1 MKRLIAAA
9 LLAAIVT
16 GTAAAE
22 PQFADYPVKT
32 RLKGKPVLP
41 KFTGDTA
48 QFRTRIRNG
57 MKDGPNFA
65 GHFSLIEI
73 GCGGS
78 CIFTFLIDA
87 RTGKVVDFPLGGEE
101 FYQLQLKYRLDST
114 LLQADWMDT
123 SVGSY
128 DTCIRR
134 FYDIS
139 SGTPKQVSQESRKI
153 EQSGYCGE

>member
-9 LLAAIVT
+9 LLAAIAT

-22 PQFADYPVKT
+22 PQFADYPAKT
-32 RLKGKPVLP
+32 YLEGKPVLP

-48 QFRTRIRNG
+48 RYRTRIRDG
-57 MKDGPNFA
+57 MKEGPNFA

-101 FYQLQLKYRLDST
+101 FYQLQMKYGVDST

-123 SVGSY
+123 GVGSY

-134 FYDIS
+134 FYDIG
-139 SGTPKQVSQESRKI
+139 SGVPKKVSEESRKI

>member
-1 MKRLIAAA
+1 MKRLIAAV
-9 LLAAIVT
+9 LAVLSVGA
-16 GTAAAE
+16 AAAE
-22 PQFADYPVKT
+22 PQFADYPTKT
-32 RLKGKPVLP
+32 YLKGKPVLP
-41 KFTGDTA
+41 KFKGDTA
-48 QFRTRIRNG
+48 EYRTRIRNG

-65 GHFSLIEI
+65 GHFNLIEI

-78 CIFTFLIDA
+78 CIFTYLIDA
-87 RTGKVVDFPLGGEE
+87 RSGKVVDFALGGEE
-101 FYQLQLKYRLDST
+101 YYQLQLKYRLDST